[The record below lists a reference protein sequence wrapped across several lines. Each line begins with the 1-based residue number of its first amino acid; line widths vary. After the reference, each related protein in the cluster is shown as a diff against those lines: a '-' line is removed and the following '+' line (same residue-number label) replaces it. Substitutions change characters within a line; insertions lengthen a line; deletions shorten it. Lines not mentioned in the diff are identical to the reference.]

1 MSASLAIDEFAALEA
16 PDHRWRLR
24 YATALSA
31 LIVAGILSLFDW
43 PRFEPGR
50 GLLLVVDLLPRER
63 AADEPREA
71 PERPVT
77 PSEAVAEPLAG
88 EQAAEAPPATAAEPA
103 AGGEAADA
111 AAEASREDAA
121 AAPAPAPP
129 VAVPGE
135 VPDAGAAIDW
145 QAALE
150 SASASVIREHNEAPA
165 SMHPAFDALRQSAR
179 ERYAAPQT
187 GKPVPLW
194 EQEVELDIYGRK
206 LLWLSDNCYK
216 VLDDTNVGNRY
227 AFETFERHMTFCF
240 FTLGKKPPRKLPWV
254 AEIVARYPYLRHP
267 DGEIPPPAEE

>member
-1 MSASLAIDEFAALEA
+1 MSASFAIDELAALDT

-31 LIVAGILSLFDW
+31 LIVAGLLSLFDW

-50 GLLLVVDLLPRER
+50 GILLLVDLLPRER
-63 AADEPREA
+63 AAEEPREA
-71 PERPVT
+71 AAEPVT
-77 PSEAVAEPLAG
+77 PGEAVEEPLPRELAS
-88 EQAAEAPPATAAEPA
+88 AAPPATAAEPA
-103 AGGEAADA
+103 AGDA
-111 AAEASREDAA
+111 AAEAAA
-121 AAPAPAPP
+121 EASSPDSAAPP
-129 VAVPGE
+129 VATVPAV
-135 VPDAGAAIDW
+135 VPEAAAPIDW

-165 SMHPAFDALRQSAR
+165 SMHPEFDALRQSAR

-194 EQEVELDIYGRK
+194 EQNVELDIYGRK

-216 VLDDTNVGNRY
+216 VLDDTNVGNLY
-227 AFETFERHMTFCF
+227 AFETFERHLVFCE
-240 FTLGKKPPRKLPWV
+240 FTLGKRPPRKLPWV

-267 DGEIPPPAEE
+267 DGEIPPPAE